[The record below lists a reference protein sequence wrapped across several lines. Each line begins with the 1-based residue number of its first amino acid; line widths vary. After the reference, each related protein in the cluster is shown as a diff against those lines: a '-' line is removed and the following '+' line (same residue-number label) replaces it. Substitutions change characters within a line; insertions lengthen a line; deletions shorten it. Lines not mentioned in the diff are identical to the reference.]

1 MNNSTASTHDIITDL
16 SSSIRPQDD
25 FFRYVNDSWLNST
38 EIPAD
43 QTSAGAFIDL
53 RNEAERQVREIIE
66 NLGAEVNR
74 AQAPQLDTFSAQASA
89 DLSEAEKIGIL
100 YSSFMEEERIDA
112 LQARPA
118 AADLELINACTDK
131 AQLARTVGIL
141 YRTGV
146 CAPFF
151 VEIDAN
157 HNSPDDY
164 IAWIGQSGLGLPDE
178 AYYRAPEHA
187 DTLAAYREFI
197 PKLYSLVTGVDAET
211 AQGAASTILELET
224 QFAAHHFTV
233 VEERDV
239 EKTNNVMSR
248 ENFFASARGFEWEAA
263 FAEIGL
269 TEHNSQELL
278 IYTPR
283 ALTGFAEVWKAASL
297 DDLKTYLSWRVVTA
311 RAPFL
316 SSEIV
321 ATHFDFY
328 GKTLSG
334 QEQLRDRWKRA
345 VGFVSSIMGEAVG
358 RIYVHKH
365 FPPEYKAQMEQL
377 VADLLEAY
385 RQSITNLDWMTDE
398 TKQKALEKLA
408 AFTPKIAYP
417 DVWKDYSAL
426 CVTAGNLVENVR
438 LANSFEHQRDI
449 AKLGTPVDR
458 SEWFMTPQTVN
469 AYYNPTMNEIVFPA
483 AILQPPFFRAHADA
497 AWNYGSI
504 GAVIGHEIGHGFDDQ
519 GSKYDGTGK
528 LNNWWTQGDLEE
540 FKQRTSALVEQYN
553 AYVPKQL
560 GTDSVHHV
568 QGDLTLGE
576 NIGDLGGVTI
586 ALKAY
591 AIAMQREGFASAEE
605 APVIDGLTGIQRFFI
620 SYALS
625 WQEKR
630 RTEFMIQ
637 LLATDPH
644 SPAEFRCNGIVKNV
658 DAFAQAFEVREG
670 DELYLAP
677 EKRVRIW

>member
-1 MNNSTASTHDIITDL
+1 MNTSTSTHDIFSGL
-16 SSSIRPQDD
+16 SSEIRPQDD
-25 FFRYVNDSWLNST
+25 FFRYVNGAWLDSAD
-38 EIPAD
+38 IPAD
-43 QTSAGAFIDL
+43 QTSAGSFIDL
-53 RNEAERQVREIIE
+53 RNQAERQVREIIE
-66 NLGAEVNR
+66 DLGAAVQSTG
-74 AQAPQLDTFSAQASA
+74 AQEEAPTDFT
-89 DLSEAEKIGIL
+89 EAEKIGIL
-100 YSSFMEEERIDA
+100 YSSFMEEDRIDA
-112 LQARPA
+112 LHARPA
-118 AADLELINACTDK
+118 GADLELINACSDK
-131 AQLARTVGIL
+131 TQLAQAVGTL

-146 CAPFF
+146 SVPFF
-151 VEIDAN
+151 VEIDADR
-157 HNSPDDY
+157 NSPDDY

-197 PKLYSLVTGVDAET
+197 PKLYSLVTGADAET
-211 AQGAASTILELET
+211 ARAAAAAILYVET
-224 QFAAHHFTV
+224 QLASHHFTV

-248 ENFFASARGFEWEAA
+248 EDFFASAPGFEWEAA
-263 FAEIGL
+263 FAQIGL
-269 TEHNSQELL
+269 TAHNAPTLL
-278 IYTPR
+278 VYTPR
-283 ALTGFAEVWKAASL
+283 ALTGFAQVWEAASL
-297 DDLKTYLSWRVVTA
+297 DDLKTYLSWRVATA

-321 ATHFDFY
+321 AANFDFY

-358 RIYVHKH
+358 RIYVQKH

-385 RQSITNLDWMTDE
+385 RQSITDLDWMTSE
-398 TKQKALEKLA
+398 TKQKALAKLS

-426 CVTAGNLVENVR
+426 AVTPGNLLENVR
-438 LANSFEHQRDI
+438 LANSFENQRDI

-483 AILQPPFFRAHADA
+483 AILQPPFFRAGADA

-528 LNNWWTQGDLEE
+528 LNNWWTESDLAE
-540 FKQRTSALVEQYN
+540 FKQRTAALVEQYD
-553 AYVPKQL
+553 AYTPEQL
-560 GTDSVHHV
+560 GADSPHHV
-568 QGDLTLGE
+568 QGELTLGE
-576 NIGDLGGVTI
+576 NIGDLGGVAI

-591 AIAMQREGFASAEE
+591 DIAMRRAGLAGAEAAPIIEGF
-605 APVIDGLTGIQRFFI
+605 TGIQRFFI

-630 RTEFMIQ
+630 RSEFLIQ

-658 DAFAQAFEVREG
+658 DAFAQAFDVCEG